1 MATDDVTLKAELTE
15 LKTQLT
21 DTLHRLAKTEGA
33 IEQLNRSIASGN
45 RMTNWQFIGFVVVMA
60 GTLFGTLYWATGV
73 LERRIDQVEKNLT
86 ALVQQNERNI
96 NTRFEAVD
104 KRFEAVDKRFDD
116 MNARFEDLRQVVLS
130 RQPKR

>member
-45 RMTNWQFIGFVVVMA
+45 RMINWQFIGFVVVMA

-104 KRFEAVDKRFDD
+104 KRFAD
-116 MNARFEDLRQVVLS
+116 MNARFEDLRQVVLD
-130 RQPKR
+130 RQQKR